1 MSLVCGMLVVVN
13 DTTPAPRVFLSHSS
27 LDKDEFVEPLATA
40 LRERGV
46 DAWLDKWEL
55 LPGDSLI
62 QRIVNEAI
70 TATDVLA
77 AVISTNSVSSKWV
90 IQELDAGLIRR
101 LKDGLRVI
109 TVRLDSVELPLV
121 LQTMLYIDATRDE
134 HGVNLATERI
144 VSTVFNHD
152 PRPALGA
159 PPAYTKITPTYPG
172 LRATD
177 TVLLLETVR
186 AALRR
191 DEPTG
196 LIFLDWDQIKASA
209 SAAGLTATDIEAARD
224 ALARRHLVEVT
235 GHRDLVRR
243 YDLTPAGFHA
253 GISGVE
259 PRTEQIRRALIALLL
274 GIDLDGDERGLDTKD
289 IAAKFE
295 TTQLMIEQHLA
306 RLLAQGFVSY
316 TTTFGGHSLTR
327 VSPELARELE

>member
-1 MSLVCGMLVVVN
+1 MEHV
-13 DTTPAPRVFLSHSS
+13 
-27 LDKDEFVEPLATA
+27 
-40 LRERGV
+40 
-46 DAWLDKWEL
+46 
-55 LPGDSLI
+55 SLI

-70 TATDVLA
+70 AATDVL
-77 AVISTNSVSSKWV
+77 VVVVSTNSVPSKWV

-109 TVRLDSVELPLV
+109 TVRLDRVELPLV
-121 LQTMLYIDATRDE
+121 LQTMLYVDATRDE

-186 AALRR
+186 AAQRR
-191 DEPTG
+191 DSPNG
-196 LIFLDWDQIKASA
+196 LNYLDWDEIKASA

-224 ALARRHLVEVT
+224 ALARRHLVNVT
-235 GHRDLVRR
+235 GHRDIVRR
-243 YDLTPAGFHA
+243 YNLTTTGFHA

-259 PRTEQIRRALIALLL
+259 PRTDQIRRALIALLL
-274 GIDLDGDERGLDTKD
+274 GIDLDGDERGLDTKE
-289 IAAKFE
+289 IAAELE
-295 TTQLMIEQHLA
+295 TSQLMIEQFPA
-306 RLLAQGFVSY
+306 GLLAERLVSY
-316 TTTFGGHSLTR
+316 TTTLGGHILSN